1 MAGSLSETLSGMKE
15 EELVTNQ
22 KQELPLSPGEG
33 ASSVVASSPPV
44 AAERKQRRIAGN
56 PNPDAEIVALS
67 PKTLL
72 ATNRLDNFIS
82 HRSSCA
88 AVAEEVAR
96 HTIKSSPNSQ
106 AAASILSNASNPASI
121 SLGLSTGSF
130 ISPDGNLQQLPS
142 LPALG
147 ASPPISF
154 TGLLSG
160 HTVGSQPMHPPN
172 MTLYPFGEPK
182 LWFTR
187 VSGVEGFRSKTG
199 PTNIVNLVYGG
210 GGGGGREGV
219 SSLQAMYNNFN
230 APDPDA
236 EIVALSPKTL
246 LATNS
251 HPLTLSN
258 DSFPVAGDSI
268 KRDEVGVVPGHPKKR
283 FLYTPTPS
291 LGKKKVAPKKGK
303 SGMVVFVV
311 PAKRRSFAKRIKRVN
326 LFLASAKDFFSRVEL
341 STKKAMRERILLSM
355 LLPCALAPPS
365 QIVQPRPM
373 PKND

>member
-1 MAGSLSETLSGMKE
+1 MKSGRRFKCA
-15 EELVTNQ
+15 LR
-22 KQELPLSPGEG
+22 
-33 ASSVVASSPPV
+33 VVVFSCNKCNKKYAV
-44 AAERKQRRIAGN
+44 LCDLKAHDKICGTKKYKCECGIN
-56 PNPDAEIVALS
+56 FF
-67 PKTLL
+67 
-72 ATNRLDNFIS
+72 RLDNFIS

-199 PTNIVNLVYGG
+199 PTNIVNLGFNG
-210 GGGGGREGV
+210 PANLMNTHN
-219 SSLQAMYNNFN
+219 SFTTDFLLNAQASLYNVLNRTPYN
-230 APDPDA
+230 PP
-236 EIVALSPKTL
+236 TL
-246 LATNS
+246 TGTNS
-251 HPLTLSN
+251 NNGAFMNSIGRSLPSGVKLNSFVGSQPMHPPNMTLYQIN
-258 DSFPVAGDSI
+258 LLEYFCFYFPCF
-268 KRDEVGVVPGHPKKR
+268 E
-283 FLYTPTPS
+283 Y
-291 LGKKKVAPKKGK
+291 
-303 SGMVVFVV
+303 
-311 PAKRRSFAKRIKRVN
+311 
-326 LFLASAKDFFSRVEL
+326 
-341 STKKAMRERILLSM
+341 
-355 LLPCALAPPS
+355 
-365 QIVQPRPM
+365 
-373 PKND
+373 